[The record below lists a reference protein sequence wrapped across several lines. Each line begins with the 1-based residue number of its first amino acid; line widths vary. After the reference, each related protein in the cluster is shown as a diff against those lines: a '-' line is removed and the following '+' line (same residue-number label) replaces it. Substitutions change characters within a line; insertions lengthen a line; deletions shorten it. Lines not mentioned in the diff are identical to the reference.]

1 MSNDI
6 LAVLAPYYTIP
17 AGAIMRGK
25 SGKDLKIEVS
35 SDDVPP
41 MKEKL
46 VETKPDGTDV
56 FRKAGE
62 TTKTSA
68 KLKKE
73 GKPEKKPKPKP
84 EGGKGK

>member
-1 MSNDI
+1 
-6 LAVLAPYYTIP
+6 
-17 AGAIMRGK
+17 MRGK

-35 SDDVPP
+35 SDSVPP

-46 VETKPDGTDV
+46 AETKPDGTDV

-62 TTKTSA
+62 TIKTSA

-73 GKPEKKPKPKP
+73 GKPEKKPNPKP

>member
-1 MSNDI
+1 
-6 LAVLAPYYTIP
+6 
-17 AGAIMRGK
+17 
-25 SGKDLKIEVS
+25 
-35 SDDVPP
+35 
-41 MKEKL
+41 L

-62 TTKTSA
+62 TIKTSA

>member
-1 MSNDI
+1 MSNAI
-6 LAVLAPYYTIP
+6 LAVLAPYYIIP
-17 AGAIMRGK
+17 AGSIMRGK

-35 SDDVPP
+35 SDNLPP

-46 VETKPDGTDV
+46 VETKPDGMDV

-62 TTKTSA
+62 TIKTSS

-73 GKPEKKPKPKP
+73 GKPVKKPKPKP

>member
-1 MSNDI
+1 MSNDV
-6 LAVLAPYYTIP
+6 LAVFAPYYTIP

-62 TTKTSA
+62 TIKTSA

-73 GKPEKKPKPKP
+73 GKPTKKPKP

>member
-1 MSNDI
+1 
-6 LAVLAPYYTIP
+6 
-17 AGAIMRGK
+17 MRGV

-35 SDDVPP
+35 SDSVPP

-62 TTKTSA
+62 AIKTSPT
-68 KLKKE
+68 LRKE
-73 GKPEKKPKPKP
+73 GKPEKKPKQEEEVAAEAAAEVK
-84 EGGKGK
+84 EEIEK

>member
-1 MSNDI
+1 
-6 LAVLAPYYTIP
+6 
-17 AGAIMRGK
+17 MRGK

-35 SDDVPP
+35 SDSVPP

-46 VETKPDGTDV
+46 AETKKDGTDV

-62 TTKTSA
+62 TIKTSS

>member
-1 MSNDI
+1 MSNNI
-6 LAVLAPYYTIP
+6 LAVFAPYYILP
-17 AGAIMRGK
+17 AGAIMRGV

-35 SDDVPP
+35 SDNVPP
-41 MKEKL
+41 IKEKL

-62 TTKTSA
+62 TIKTSA

>member
-1 MSNDI
+1 
-6 LAVLAPYYTIP
+6 
-17 AGAIMRGK
+17 MRGK

-35 SDDVPP
+35 SDNVPP
-41 MKEKL
+41 IKEKL

-62 TTKTSA
+62 TIKTSS

>member
-6 LAVLAPYYTIP
+6 LAVFAPYYTIP
-17 AGAIMRGK
+17 AGSIMRGK

-35 SDDVPP
+35 SDFIPP

-46 VETKPDGTDV
+46 AETKPDGTDV

-62 TTKTSA
+62 TIKTSS